1 MRMKPRSAL
10 KSLPAGRLVMNK
22 LNNKIKMNMKAI
34 ERTVMMVAMVLVSFG
49 TFAQGKI
56 DEQRMERDI
65 EVAENIL
72 STMLKQQF
80 DKRSF
85 FPIEVS
91 GNYRL
96 GYGVT
101 FTIPNMQSGFWF
113 QNSDGPA
120 DVLIDGQPGGFF
132 QTFSNDN
139 GSYSISNSS
148 SGGVTIIDT
157 RPDEDAARVSSD
169 QIKKD
174 QKNRSVVAG
183 TTKTSRTKKGSKI
196 NRDSLK
202 EESNQKTIKAIKE
215 FLADY
220 GDLIGQLAPTERIIV
235 TNRNDGERMWFSQ
248 FNNQQN
254 ANLITVEAN
263 KGDITQYKQ
272 NKLTRDQL
280 MNKLKV
286 VNSEMDNEVQPDLE
300 LLASIFN
307 RLYRSDLSK
316 SYFTQDNTYYE
327 RLKDYG
333 VIYYMQVYSGNQSGG
348 DFWNMPTVS
357 LEEVNQATRDKK
369 VKELYPIFT
378 KSIKEDMLEYGRT
391 LKSLKDEESLILN
404 IKLTKCI
411 DCGIPSSLELS
422 IKNSV
427 LKDYSS
433 GKLSKEAAIQQI
445 SEKKGAEQ

>member
-1 MRMKPRSAL
+1 MKTITRQVMVVVMAL
-10 KSLPAGRLVMNK
+10 
-22 LNNKIKMNMKAI
+22 I
-34 ERTVMMVAMVLVSFG
+34 SFG
-49 TFAQGKI
+49 ALAQNKI

-85 FPIEVS
+85 FPIEVQ
-91 GNYRL
+91 GNYRS

-113 QNSDGPA
+113 QNIDGPA
-120 DVLIDGQPGGFF
+120 DVLMDGQPGSFF
-132 QTFSNDN
+132 QTYSNDN
-139 GSYSISNSS
+139 GSYSISNGS

-157 RPDEDAARVSSD
+157 RPEEDAARVAAD
-169 QIKKD
+169 QVKKD
-174 QKNRSVVAG
+174 HKNRSAITG
-183 TTKTSRTKKGSKI
+183 SAKTSRNKKGSKI

-220 GDLIGQLAPTERIIV
+220 GDLIGQLAPTERIVV
-235 TNRNDGERMWFSQ
+235 TNRNEGERMWFGQ
-248 FNNQQN
+248 FNNQTN
-254 ANLITVEAN
+254 SNLITIEAN
-263 KGDITQYKQ
+263 KSDISQYKQ

-316 SYFTQDNTYYE
+316 TYFTQDNTYYE

-333 VIYYMQVYSGNQSGG
+333 VIYYMQVYSGNQRDG

-357 LEEVNQATRDKK
+357 LEEVDQATRDKK

-404 IKLTKCI
+404 IKLTRCV
-411 DCGIPSSLELS
+411 DCGIPSSIELS
-422 IKNSV
+422 VKNNV

-433 GKLSKEAAIQQI
+433 GKLSKEAAMQQI
-445 SEKKGAEQ
+445 VEKKGAEQ